1 MNFPQFLQA
10 LHADPQSVVIPASWA
25 NGRASFGGLV
35 AALVYEAM
43 RMQVPADRP
52 VRSLAITFV
61 GPVAPDAPASYEAQL
76 LREGRAVS
84 QVLGKATQGGQ
95 VCALVQGS
103 FGASRSSQIHV
114 QGERAPVIK
123 AVEDCSELPY
133 LEGLT
138 PQLVQHLA
146 MRWAVGGMP
155 FSNNLSREMSGWV
168 RLRNGSSAEIVTEAH
183 LLALVDAW
191 PPAVLAHLSSFAAGS
206 SLTWT
211 IEFMQPAPLLHGLDW
226 CQYRSLI
233 EHAQDGY
240 GHIAASL
247 WAPSGELV
255 AISRQTVT
263 VFG

>member
-1 MNFPQFLQA
+1 MNFSQA
-10 LHADPQSVVIPASWA
+10 LHALHTDPVEVVIPASWA

-35 AALVYEAM
+35 AALVYEVM
-43 RMQVPADRP
+43 RLQVPEGRP

-61 GPVAPDAPASYEAQL
+61 GPVAPDAPASYQAEV

-84 QVLGKATQGGQ
+84 QVLGKAMQNGQ
-95 VCALVQGS
+95 VCALIQGS
-103 FGASRSSQIHV
+103 FGASRDSKINV
-114 QGERAPVIK
+114 QGEQAPAIK
-123 AVEDCSELPY
+123 PVEDCPELPY
-133 LEGLT
+133 IAGLT
-138 PQLVQHLA
+138 PELVQHLA

-155 FSNNLSREMSGWV
+155 FSNNPSREMSGWV
-168 RLRNGSSAEIVTEAH
+168 RLRGAAADVPVTAAH

-191 PPAVLAHLSSFAAGS
+191 PPAVLSHLSGFAAGS

-211 IEFMQPAPLLHGLDW
+211 IEFVQPTPALHGLDW
-226 CQYRSLI
+226 CQYRALI

-247 WAPSGELV
+247 WAPGGELV

>member
-1 MNFPQFLQA
+1 MNFPHFLQA
-10 LHADPQSVVIPASWA
+10 LHAAPHNLVIPASWA

-35 AALVYEAM
+35 AALVYEVM
-43 RMQVPADRP
+43 RSQVPEGRP
-52 VRSLAITFV
+52 LRSLAITFV
-61 GPVAPDAPASYEAQL
+61 GPVAPDLPASYEAQV

-84 QVLGKATQGGQ
+84 QVLGKAVQGGQ

-103 FGASRSSQIHV
+103 FGASRHSQINV
-114 QGERAPVIK
+114 PGERAPAIK
-123 AVEDCSELPY
+123 AIQDCPELPY
-133 LEGLT
+133 LKGLT
-138 PQLVQHLA
+138 PELVQHLA

-155 FSNNLSREMSGWV
+155 FSNNPSREMSGWV
-168 RLRNGSSAEIVTEAH
+168 RLRNGSADEVVTEAH

-191 PPAVLAHLSSFAAGS
+191 PPAVLSHLSTFAAGS

-211 IEFMQPAPLLHGLDW
+211 IEFMQPAPALHGLDW
-226 CQYRSLI
+226 CQYRALI

-247 WAPSGELV
+247 WAPTGELL

>member
-10 LHADPQSVVIPASWA
+10 LHTDPQSVIIPSSWA

-35 AALVYEAM
+35 AALVYEVM
-43 RMQVPADRP
+43 RLQVPDDRP
-52 VRSLAITFV
+52 LRSLAITFV
-61 GPVAPDAPASYEAQL
+61 GPVAPDVPASYEAQV

-84 QVLGKATQGGQ
+84 QVLGKAMQGGQ

-103 FGASRSSQIHV
+103 FGAARSSQIHL
-114 QGERAPVIK
+114 QGEHAPTIK
-123 AVEDCSELPY
+123 SVDDCVELSY

-138 PQLVQHLA
+138 PELIQHLA

-155 FSNNLSREMSGWV
+155 FSNNPSREMSGWV
-168 RLRNGSSAEIVTEAH
+168 RLRNSSVDEVVSEAQ
-183 LLALVDAW
+183 LLVLVDAW
-191 PPAVLAHLSSFAAGS
+191 PPAVLSHLNTFAAGS

-211 IEFMQPAPLLHGLDW
+211 IEFMQPAPALHGLDW
-226 CQYRSLI
+226 CQYRALI

-240 GHIAASL
+240 SHIAASL